1 MHNLTRL
8 LIFLIVTTA
17 ESDYISDYINA
28 IVSHSEKVLV
38 QKGKM
43 FLIKKPTFQ

>member
-8 LIFLIVTTA
+8 LIFLIDTTA
-17 ESDYISDYINA
+17 DSDYINA

-38 QKGKM
+38 KKGKM
-43 FLIKKPTFQ
+43 FLKNKPPFQ

>member
-17 ESDYISDYINA
+17 VSDYIN
-28 IVSHSEKVLV
+28 SHGQSLR
-38 QKGKM
+38 KGVG
-43 FLIKKPTFQ
+43 

>member
-17 ESDYISDYINA
+17 ESDYINA

-38 QKGKM
+38 KKGKM